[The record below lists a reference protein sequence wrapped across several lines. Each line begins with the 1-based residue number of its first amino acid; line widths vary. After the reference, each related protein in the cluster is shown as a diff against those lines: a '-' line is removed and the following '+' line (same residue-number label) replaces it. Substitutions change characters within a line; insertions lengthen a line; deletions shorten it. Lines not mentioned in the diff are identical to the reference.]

1 MNMSIYWKPLLGIFV
16 LGLFSLPVS
25 AVELPDWWPSDLT
38 APAAATLTKVDEAKE
53 KGLPEVE
60 FSVPVAG
67 TTAEALIDASAT
79 ELEGKGWTIDQR
91 RKRSTSDSVTA
102 TRRDIDKRVIVTA
115 WKPGTIFNKQK
126 DAFRLEVKVYRSVP

>member
-1 MNMSIYWKPLLGIFV
+1 MNMSTYCEKLLSAFV
-16 LGLFSLPVS
+16 LGLFSLSVL
-25 AVELPDWWPSDLT
+25 AAELPDWWPEDLT
-38 APAAATLTKVDEAKE
+38 VPSTATLTKVDEAKE

-60 FSVPVAG
+60 FSVPIAG

-91 RKRSTSDSVTA
+91 RQRSTSDSVTA